1 MTRRPQSGKKMRR
14 VSDVITDHG
23 TSLGKVLKRGSLLMQ
38 LQHLLS
44 GSLDPAL
51 AAHFQVAAARDQSL
65 VLITP
70 SASWATL
77 LRMQT
82 SNLVETLH
90 QAGYTEIRSIDV
102 RVAPLAEP
110 PKDERKRRPLSPA
123 ARQALDAMHHL
134 GDETEEK

>member
-1 MTRRPQSGKKMRR
+1 MRR

-51 AAHFQVAAARDQSL
+51 AAHFQVAAARDQRL

-77 LRMQT
+77 LRMQA
-82 SNLVETLH
+82 SNLIETLH

-110 PKDERKRRPLSPA
+110 PKQERNKRPLSPA
-123 ARQALDAMHHL
+123 AQQALDAMHHL
-134 GDETEEK
+134 GDDSEEK

>member
-1 MTRRPQSGKKMRR
+1 MTRHPQSGKKMRR

-51 AAHFQVAAARDQSL
+51 AAHFQVAAARDQRL

-77 LRMQT
+77 LRMQA
-82 SNLVETLH
+82 SNLVETLR

-110 PKDERKRRPLSPA
+110 PKQERKKRPLSPA
-123 ARQALDAMHHL
+123 AQQALDAMHHL
-134 GDETEEK
+134 GDDSEEK

>member
-1 MTRRPQSGKKMRR
+1 MTRHPQSGKKMRR

-51 AAHFQVAAARDQSL
+51 AAHFQVAAARDQRL

-77 LRMQT
+77 LRMQA
-82 SNLVETLH
+82 SNLIETLH
-90 QAGYTEIRSIDV
+90 QAGYTDIKSIDV
-102 RVAPLAEP
+102 RVAPLVEEP
-110 PKDERKRRPLSPA
+110 RQERKKRPLSPA
-123 ARQALDAMHHL
+123 ARQALDIMHHL
-134 GDETEEK
+134 GDDSEE

>member
-1 MTRRPQSGKKMRR
+1 MTRHPQSGKKMRR

-51 AAHFQVAAARDQSL
+51 AAHFQVAAARDQRL

-77 LRMQT
+77 LRMQA
-82 SNLVETLH
+82 SNLIETLH

-110 PKDERKRRPLSPA
+110 PKQERKKRPLSPA
-123 ARQALDAMHHL
+123 AQQALDAMHHL
-134 GDETEEK
+134 GDDSEEK